1 MASSVCRYMV
11 DEVHSLPEV
20 TPAEDSETRGVKK
33 KPRRS
38 STPKGMGREVEGP
51 REMGHQIQRRR
62 RLGAE
67 THSQQH
73 LM

>member
-1 MASSVCRYMV
+1 M
-11 DEVHSLPEV
+11 DEVHSLPDV
-20 TPAEDSETRGVKK
+20 TPTEDSETRGRK

-38 STPKGMGREVEGP
+38 TTPTGMGREVEGP

-67 THSQQH
+67 THGQQH
-73 LM
+73 LT